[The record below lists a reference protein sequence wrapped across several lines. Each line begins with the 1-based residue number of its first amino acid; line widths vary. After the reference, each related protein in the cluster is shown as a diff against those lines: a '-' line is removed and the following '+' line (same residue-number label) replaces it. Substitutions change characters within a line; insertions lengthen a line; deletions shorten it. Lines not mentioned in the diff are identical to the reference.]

1 MILEQGGGK
10 VVNAIDYD
18 AVLKNKWT
26 VLHIVA
32 PLGFVDVAKVF
43 LQNRSDVDAV
53 DQWKKTALHVAAK
66 YGHVDVA
73 KVLIQNG
80 ADVNA
85 VTKSNVRQFTRQ
97 LRKDMLTLRKC

>member
-1 MILEQGGGK
+1 M
-10 VVNAIDYD
+10 NAIDYD

-32 PLGFVDVAKVF
+32 HEGYVDVV
-43 LQNRSDVDAV
+43 
-53 DQWKKTALHVAAK
+53 
-66 YGHVDVA
+66 